1 VTESPTTLISGG
13 ALPLSWAQRAWL
25 AGPPR
30 LDEHDAW
37 LHEIVMPM
45 RVPIG
50 FAPEQAVTMLDQLV
64 RSYPA
69 LRSRLWRRP
78 DGTIAQHVVDPNDP
92 ALPDRIRRL
101 AVVVR
106 DPDGGEPTDRPWRRD
121 EPGVPNIALVLPTRE
136 PSDTTATIRL
146 AHAFVDGG
154 GLNALLS
161 SFHHLI
167 RSGVP
172 PRPQDLLYRRID
184 FERSA
189 AGAAMSAAA
198 VRYLTQ
204 TASTAVQLDLV
215 DTQRPVVKGE
225 VPACMGTSH
234 ALFQL
239 LARFGS
245 GSRLLRASV
254 LLCVAMLAYCGM
266 RDRNGAW
273 VAVNVANR
281 MSADDKAFV
290 GMTIQNGW
298 LVHGFTPDVRFGD
311 LVRAMAA
318 RTVECARHGRY
329 DPDAATR
336 KLDGAGLPRLPNF
349 YFNYVEPPDARWRCG
364 PEPITGTELDPRS
377 RRFKWE
383 LQQAA
388 GGGCPFEFNAFTA
401 SQSIGLILKYDDKI
415 FTRADIT
422 RFIDLLR
429 FVTVTVAGDPDV
441 SVTGLLGKAGKR
453 SPFTGAV

>member
-1 VTESPTTLISGG
+1 MSGDVI
-13 ALPLSWAQRAWL
+13 PLSWAQQAWL

-37 LHEIVMPM
+37 LHEIATPV
-45 RVPIG
+45 RVPID
-50 FAPEQAVTMLDQLV
+50 FTPEQAVTILHQLV
-64 RSYPA
+64 RSYPS
-69 LRSRLWRRP
+69 LRSQLRRRP

-92 ALPDRIRRL
+92 SLPDSIRRL
-101 AVVVR
+101 AVR
-106 DPDGGEPTDRPWRRD
+106 DPNGEEPTWI
-121 EPGVPNIALVLPTRE
+121 EPAVPNIALALPAH
-136 PSDTTATIRL
+136 DTTATIRL
-146 AHAFVDGG
+146 PHAFVDGG

-161 SFHHLI
+161 SFNHMI
-167 RSGVP
+167 RCGTP
-172 PRPQDLLYRRID
+172 PPPQDLLYRRIA
-184 FERSA
+184 FEQSA
-189 AGAAMSAAA
+189 AGIAMSAAA
-198 VRYLTQ
+198 VRYLKQ
-204 TASTAVQLDLV
+204 TASTAVQLALV

-225 VPACMGTSH
+225 VPACMGTSQ

-273 VAVNVANR
+273 VAVNLANR

-298 LVHGFTPDVRFGD
+298 LVHGFTPEVRFTD
-311 LVRAMAA
+311 LVRTVAA
-318 RTVECARHGRY
+318 QQLECARHGRY
-329 DPDAATR
+329 NPDAATR
-336 KLDGAGLPRLPNF
+336 ELEGLPQLPNF
-349 YFNYVEPPDARWRCG
+349 YFNYVEPPDTRWRCE
-364 PEPITGTELDPRS
+364 PEPITAAELDPRS

-401 SQSIGLILKYDDKI
+401 PQSIGLIMKYDDKM

-422 RFIDLLR
+422 RFVDFLR
-429 FVTVTVAGDPDV
+429 SITVTVAADPGV
-441 SVTGLLGKAGKR
+441 PVTDLLNGLPTR
-453 SPFTGAV
+453 TGPAE